1 MSDEPKLHVIEWDMM
16 DRNKFLSLTVV
27 NSLFLRSV
35 LYPLVLV
42 KTRLQVQ
49 RQNTVYTGSL
59 DAFRKI
65 IRSEGFCG
73 LYKGFWI
80 NSIQVFSGITYI
92 ATYEKT
98 RDLVT
103 NYTNISDSKAKAFL
117 SGGISS
123 AMSQTLIIPFDVIS
137 QHIMVALNTRRNGA
151 NNTGKKVPAAGF
163 KSTFFKPLSLNQ
175 DDVRRFGIAIAITKQ
190 LYREGGLKSFYR
202 GYFASLICFVPSSA
216 CWWMLYQYFNEFL
229 FGSPLAQTIPYM
241 FLNCMSGTLS
251 GATVSIMTNPLDLLR
266 ANIQVHRPSS
276 YSSAVKYLW
285 KEDKWRIFNKGLSAR
300 LTQSCIS
307 SGLIVIGYETMKRFS
322 VDEKYRDQVRW

>member
-1 MSDEPKLHVIEWDMM
+1 ML
-16 DRNKFLSLTVV
+16 DRY
-27 NSLFLRSV
+27 SV
-35 LYPLVLV
+35 LLTNCHPFNIYIIKIASV
-42 KTRLQVQ
+42 K
-49 RQNTVYTGSL
+49 S
-59 DAFRKI
+59 
-65 IRSEGFCG
+65 
-73 LYKGFWI
+73 GFWI

-137 QHIMVALNTRRNGA
+137 QHIMVALNTRRSY
-151 NNTGKKVPAAGF
+151 NNKLPVSEL
-163 KSTFFKPLSLNQ
+163 KSTFFKPLNLNQ
-175 DDVRRFGIAIAITKQ
+175 DDVRRYGIAIAITRQ
-190 LYREGGLKSFYR
+190 LYREGGVRSFYR
-202 GYFASLICFVPSSA
+202 GYFATLICFVPSSA
-216 CWWMLYQYFNEFL
+216 CWWMLYQHFNEFL
-229 FGSPLAQTIPYM
+229 FSSTMAQNMPYM

-251 GATVSIMTNPLDLLR
+251 GAAVSIMTNPLDLLR

-276 YSSAVKYLW
+276 YKSAVKYLW

-300 LTQSCIS
+300 LTQSCLS
-307 SGLIVIGYETMKRFS
+307 SALIVVGYETMKRFS